1 MNLYRISQ
9 TDVESY
15 DTYDSAVV
23 AAESAVMAA
32 TMHPDGDYIPV
43 EDRRWGWGGWTND
56 PSLVTVRYIGVAEEG
71 TQRGV
76 ICASFNAG

>member
-9 TDVESY
+9 TDAEGY

-23 AAESAVMAA
+23 AAESDVIAA
-32 TMHPDGDYIPV
+32 TMRPDGSYIPQ
-43 EDRRWGWGGWTND
+43 EDNPYRPWTND